1 VRCSVWTAGFALLHV
16 GKHYILEFQ
25 HYFPPLT
32 SFQEFVHLLTLFP
45 LLHLSGP
52 TRPFVVASVAT
63 GV

>member
-1 VRCSVWTAGFALLHV
+1 
-16 GKHYILEFQ
+16 
-25 HYFPPLT
+25 
-32 SFQEFVHLLTLFP
+32 VHLLTLFP